1 MARQLKLSE
10 QLSISV
16 KGVNPSE
23 LQSVLRVLYRTFKV
37 RSCIINKQGDGSTE

>member
-10 QLSISV
+10 QLFITV

-23 LQSVLRVLYRTFKV
+23 LQSVLRVLHATFKV
-37 RSCIINKQGDGSTE
+37 RSCTINRRGGGSA